1 MSQYGDVT
9 TQIVREDPEIE
20 AIKLGLLQDA
30 QELASQ
36 PVGIPVLDEA
46 GNPVLDAQGNPVVQL
61 PQSQIADMS
70 QLQTDAIANV
80 TAATGADGQGIG
92 GFQQYLTDAGMTLDE
107 AQNLLLGAT
116 GEDGTVSPGA
126 FQQAI
131 DAYTT
136 GMGGVTSELRDE
148 YMNPYQEAVA
158 AEIERT
164 YAQQAA
170 QKGLQ
175 AAGSG
180 AFGGSRY
187 AVAQAEIDRNMA
199 QQLALAQAQAFE
211 FAQGAAEREL
221 GRQLQAAQGIGNL
234 GIAGTQALGTLGLQ
248 KAGLGELAQKQSLLD
263 IETMFNLGKQQ
274 QLQDQAVLEAQKQN
288 ELAALY
294 EPYNR
299 ISFLSDIYRGAPSS
313 QQTIAASSSPG
324 VSPAQTFLGLGISGL
339 SAAAGAKEA
348 GLF

>member
-1 MSQYGDVT
+1 
-9 TQIVREDPEIE
+9 
-20 AIKLGLLQDA
+20 
-30 QELASQ
+30 
-36 PVGIPVLDEA
+36 
-46 GNPVLDAQGNPVVQL
+46 
-61 PQSQIADMS
+61 
-70 QLQTDAIANV
+70 
-80 TAATGADGQGIG
+80 
-92 GFQQYLTDAGMTLDE
+92 
-107 AQNLLLGAT
+107 
-116 GEDGTVSPGA
+116 
-126 FQQAI
+126 
-131 DAYTT
+131 
-136 GMGGVTSELRDE
+136 
-148 YMNPYQEAVA
+148 
-158 AEIERT
+158 
-164 YAQQAA
+164 
-170 QKGLQ
+170 
-175 AAGSG
+175 
-180 AFGGSRY
+180 
-187 AVAQAEIDRNMA
+187 MA